1 MLTIQLGTEKV
12 STTVQ
17 ASDQLLCYLVS
28 EGCKQK

>member
-12 STTVQ
+12 STTIQ
-17 ASDQLLCYLVS
+17 AFGQLRCYLVS